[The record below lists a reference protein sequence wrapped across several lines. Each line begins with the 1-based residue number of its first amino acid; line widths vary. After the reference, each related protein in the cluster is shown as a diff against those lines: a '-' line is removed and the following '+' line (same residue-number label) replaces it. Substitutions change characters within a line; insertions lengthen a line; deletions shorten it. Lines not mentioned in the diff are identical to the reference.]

1 MLEEELI
8 IVDAE
13 KYSLRELNVEIKRLS
28 NSFRRI
34 VLENPNGKH
43 HIAAGLTR
51 EVDIEIR
58 GSVGYFLATMV
69 EGPKIRVEGNSGW
82 FTGDNM
88 TKGKIVIEGDA
99 GNGVGQGI
107 YGGEII
113 VKKDCGDRIGALMK
127 NGILVVMGNTG
138 IMSGL
143 YMMGGEIII
152 LGKAGDYTGESI
164 IGGKIFFTGPEPS
177 LGKNAIV
184 EEVTEEETLHINTI
198 LENNGLPKYF
208 GRIRKIIPKSKRP
221 FYSPKKALKENIAKS
236 KVRYQ
241 VVLDHNICKSCGTCI
256 KVCPQEVFKKVRED
270 YVSPLNDQDCLGC
283 ETCIEFCPVKAIK
296 IYPIADDDKLLWK
309 HSIIREI
316 QVKALL
322 GKPVVRGTS
331 AWRSFPSF
339 DDLIILCAQTSRP
352 PIDHYREPCDTEVVL
367 GGRYAEKPLKL
378 KAPIIVGAM
387 SFGAI
392 SREAKIAIAKAAT
405 RLGIAVNTG
414 EGGIIP
420 EEREN
425 AATLIA
431 QYASGRFGINARNLQ
446 TADAIE
452 IKIGQGA
459 KAGQGGLLMG
469 EKVTAEIAAVRG
481 IPVGTD
487 AVSPARH
494 LDIVGPEDLKMKIEQ
509 LREITDWKVPIIVK
523 YSAGRVYD
531 DVKIA
536 AKAGAD
542 IIVVDGKQ
550 GGTGAAPDIILE
562 HAGLPTLPALVEA
575 DRALKEIGLRDEV
588 NLIISGGIRSGAD
601 VAKAIAL
608 GADAVAMA
616 TSVLVAMGCKICGLC
631 STGKCP
637 KGIATQDPLLRKRL
651 KIDESSERIEN
662 YLSTVIEELKM
673 LTQLSGK
680 THVKNLEK
688 DDLRALTLEVSTIT
702 GVKLVGTG

>member
-1 MLEEELI
+1 MLEEELKI
-8 IVDAE
+8 IDAE
-13 KYSLRELNVEIKRLS
+13 KYSVRELNVKIKELS
-28 NSFRRI
+28 NSLKKI

-51 EVDIEIR
+51 EIEIEIR

-69 EGPKIRVEGNSGW
+69 DGPKIRVEGNSGW

-88 TKGKIVIEGDA
+88 TRGKIVIEGDA

-127 NGILVVMGNTG
+127 NGTIVVMGNSG

-152 LGKAGDYTGESI
+152 LGKAGEYTGESI

-177 LGKNAIV
+177 LGKNATI
-184 EEVTEEETLHINTI
+184 EEVTEEEASHINI
-198 LENNGLPKYF
+198 VLENNGLPKYF
-208 GRIRKIIPKSKRP
+208 GRVRKIVPESRRP
-221 FYSPKKALKENIAKS
+221 FYNPKKTLKENMAKS

-241 VVLDHNICKSCGTCI
+241 IILDHNICKSCGTCI
-256 KVCPQEVFKKVRED
+256 KICPQEVFKKIKED
-270 YVSPLNDQDCLGC
+270 YVAPLNDIDCVGC

-296 IYPIADDDKLLWK
+296 VYPIVEDERLSWK
-309 HSIIREI
+309 HNTIREI
-316 QVKALL
+316 NIKAAL
-322 GKPVVRGTS
+322 GKPIVRGTS
-331 AWRSFPSF
+331 AWRSFPNF

-352 PIDHYREPCDTEVVL
+352 PIDHYREPCETEVVL
-367 GGRYAEKPLKL
+367 GDRYAERPLKL

-405 RLGIAVNTG
+405 KVGIAVNTG
-414 EGGIIP
+414 EGGTLP

-431 QYASGRFGINARNLQ
+431 QYASGRFGINARSLQ

-481 IPVGTD
+481 IPIGTD

-509 LREITDWKVPIIVK
+509 LREITDWKIPIIVK

-550 GGTGAAPDIILE
+550 GGTGAAPDIVLE

-575 DRALKEIGLRDEV
+575 DKALKEIGLKDEV
-588 NLIISGGIRSGAD
+588 SLVISGGIRSGAD
-601 VAKAIAL
+601 IAKALAL
-608 GADAVAMA
+608 GADAVAIA
-616 TSVLVAMGCKICGLC
+616 TSVLVAMGCKVCGLC
-631 STGKCP
+631 STGRCP
-637 KGIATQDPLLRKRL
+637 KGIATQDPILRRRL
-651 KIDESSERIEN
+651 KIDEASEKVEN
-662 YLSTVIEELKM
+662 YLSAVIEELRM

-688 DDLRALTLEVSTIT
+688 DDLRALTLEASTIT
-702 GVKLVGTG
+702 GVKLVGNG

>member
-1 MLEEELI
+1 MLEEKLKV
-8 IVDAE
+8 VDAE
-13 KYSLRELNVEIKRLS
+13 KYNVRELNLELKRLS
-28 NSFRRI
+28 NFFEKI
-34 VLENPNGKH
+34 VLENPSGKH
-43 HIAAGLTR
+43 YIAAGLTR
-51 EVDIEIR
+51 KVEIEVR
-58 GSVGYFLATMV
+58 GSVGYFLGTMID
-69 EGPKIRVEGNSGW
+69 GPSIIVEGNSGW

-88 TKGKIVIEGDA
+88 TGGKVIVEGDA
-99 GNGVGQGI
+99 GNGVGQGL
-107 YGGEII
+107 YGGKII
-113 VKKDCGDRIGALMK
+113 VKGDCGDRMGALMK
-127 NGILVVMGNTG
+127 NGTIIVLGNTG

-143 YMMGGEIII
+143 YMMGGEIIVF
-152 LGKAGDYTGESI
+152 GKTGEYTGESI

-177 LGKNAIV
+177 LGKNATV
-184 EEVTEEETLHINTI
+184 CDATEEEIFYINSI
-198 LENNGLPKYF
+198 LEENGLPKYG
-208 GRIRKIIPKSKRP
+208 GRVRKILPENRRP
-221 FYSPKKALKENIAKS
+221 FYSPKNAIKENVS
-236 KVRYQ
+236 KTRTRYQ
-241 VVLDHNICKSCGTCI
+241 IILDHKLCKVCGTCVR
-256 KVCPQEVFKKVRED
+256 VCPQEVFKKVGED
-270 YVSPLNDQDCLGC
+270 YITPLNELDCVGC
-283 ETCIEFCPVKAIK
+283 ETCIEFCPSKAIK
-296 IYPIADDDKLLWK
+296 IYPITEDTGLSWK
-309 HSIIREI
+309 NNIIREI
-316 QVKALL
+316 QAKALI
-322 GKPVVRGTS
+322 GKPIVRGTS
-331 AWRSFPSF
+331 AWRNFPSF

-352 PIDHYREPCDTEVVL
+352 PIDHYREPCETEVAL
-367 GGRYAEKPLKL
+367 GKRYAENPLRL

-392 SREAKIAIAKAAT
+392 SKEAKIAIAKAAT
-405 RLGIAVNTG
+405 RVGIAVNTG

-425 AATLIA
+425 ASILIA
-431 QYASGRFGINARNLQ
+431 QYASGRFGINAKNLQ

-509 LREITDWKVPIIVK
+509 LREITDWRIPIIVK

-601 VAKAIAL
+601 IAKALAL

-616 TSVLVAMGCKICGLC
+616 TPILVAMGCKVCGLC

-637 KGIATQDPLLRKRL
+637 KGIATQDPVLRRRL
-651 KIDESSERIEN
+651 KVEDAVERVEN
-662 YLSTVIEELKM
+662 YLTTVIEELKM

-688 DDLRALTLEVSTIT
+688 DDLRALTLEASTIT
-702 GVKLVGTG
+702 GVKLVGTE